1 VEVEELMAFVRD
13 EFKKLTDGGK
23 LLLSVGS
30 KHVLKTNIILLQFL
44 LNEKNLDGLYICI
57 DIPQVHVEK
66 LIKKYNIKADGLKY
80 IDAITGLSAQDREVN
95 EKIVYIDN
103 PFNVKSIN
111 EAIRRVQVDG
121 VKRFIILDNMATLQF
136 YSSEIEKFFDQF
148 ISSSSDF
155 NMSYLM
161 VAVDKQRHKNT
172 YEIIRKYC
180 DREMEIKNQ
189 WLELM
194 QVF

>member
-1 VEVEELMAFVRD
+1 VEIDELMAIVRD
-13 EFKKLTDGGK
+13 EFGKLKEGGK
-23 LLLSVGS
+23 LLLSVSS

-44 LNEKNLDGLYICI
+44 LNEKSLDGLYICV
-57 DIPQVHVEK
+57 DIPQIHVEK

-80 IDAITGLSAQDREVN
+80 IDAITGLSALDREVN

-111 EAIRRVQVDG
+111 MAIQKVQVDG

-136 YSSEIEKFFDQF
+136 YSTEIEKFFDQF
-148 ISSSSDF
+148 ISSSKDF

-161 VAVDKQRHKNT
+161 VAVDKARHKDT
-172 YEIIRKYC
+172 YEIIKKYC
-180 DREMEIKNQ
+180 DNELEIKNQ
-189 WLELM
+189 WLEML